1 MRYSEKT
8 FELDKLISSVRD
20 SRKRAWIST
29 KTFVYSALVMAMGQM
44 GSLNALEQ
52 TRGRRYWL
60 RFMGKGLPSADA
72 IGDAS
77 QVMEGDS
84 LRQMIRSVYSQLKR
98 NKALRP
104 AHGAK
109 QFSLIVDGHEMHS
122 SYLRECRGC
131 LERTIHKSS
140 GDEKQSYH
148 RCVMATL
155 LCEGIFLPLD
165 MEPQRAG
172 EDEVACA
179 VRLLERVIRHYPR
192 AFKLILADGLY
203 AGAPFF
209 QMAVEHGKDVI
220 AVLKDERRDVLKDA
234 RGLFKGHRP
243 QCYNEGNREIQCWD
257 MENFTTW
264 PQFGRP
270 VRIVSTVE
278 RKRVRRQKT
287 KKLNWEVSTWAWV
300 STIPKEELDTRI
312 FVQTAHDRWQIENK
326 GFNELVNYWHADHV
340 YCHHPVAI
348 ESFWL
353 ITMLAYILFHAFIN
367 RNLKPEIRD
376 KHTKKHFA
384 AMITAELYPPAPP

>member
-1 MRYSEKT
+1 
-8 FELDKLISSVRD
+8 
-20 SRKRAWIST
+20 
-29 KTFVYSALVMAMGQM
+29 MAMGQM

-52 TRGRRYWL
+52 TRGRRYWF

-77 QVMEGDS
+77 QVIDGDS
-84 LRQMIRSVYSQLKR
+84 LRQMIRAVYSRLKR

-109 QFSLIVDGHEMHS
+109 HCYLILDGHEQHS

-131 LERTIHKSS
+131 LERTIHKNS

-155 LCEGIFLPLD
+155 VCEGIFLPLD
-165 MEPQRAG
+165 IESQRPK

-179 VRLLERVIRHYPR
+179 MRLLKRVLKNYPR
-192 AFKLILADGLY
+192 AFQLILADGLY
-203 AGAPFF
+203 ARAPFF

-234 RGLFKGHRP
+234 RGLFKGQRP
-243 QCYNEGNREIQCWD
+243 QFYKEDNREIQCWD

-270 VRIVSTVE
+270 VRVVSTVE
-278 RKRVRRQKT
+278 RKCVRRQKS
-287 KKLNWEVSTWAWV
+287 KKLNWEVSKWAWV
-300 STIPKEELDTRI
+300 TTIPQEKLDTKTFI
-312 FVQTAHDRWQIENK
+312 KVAHDRWLIENK

-340 YCHHPVAI
+340 YCHHPVSI
-348 ESFWL
+348 ENFWL
-353 ITMLAYILFHAFIN
+353 ITMLAYILFHAFIH
-367 RNLKPEIRD
+367 RNLKQVVQDRY
-376 KHTKKHFA
+376 TKKHLA
-384 AMITAELYPPAPP
+384 AMITAELYPPVPP